1 MVLAALVAV
10 ILVELEQ
17 AAIGRMKV
25 LFVCHGNIC
34 RSPMAE
40 FILKKI
46 VKERDLKAFFEDIA
60 SCAVSSEEI
69 GNPVYLPA
77 RAELA
82 RHGISCNGKT
92 ARRISVADYEL
103 FDRIIVMDKSNLRL
117 IERILGRERMD
128 KVSMLLDND
137 VADPWYTNDY
147 HTTYK
152 EIVKGC
158 ENLINSVSL

>member
-1 MVLAALVAV
+1 MVSAALVAV

-17 AAIGRMKV
+17 VAIGRMKV

-46 VKERDLKAFFEDIA
+46 VKERDLKALFEEIA
-60 SCAVSSEEI
+60 SCALSLEEI
-69 GNPVYLPA
+69 GNPVYPPA

-82 RHGISCNGKT
+82 RNGISCNGKT
-92 ARRISVADYEL
+92 ARRISVADYKL
-103 FDRIIVMDKSNLRL
+103 FDRIIVMDNSNLRW

-128 KVSMLLDND
+128 KVSMLLDID

-147 HTTYK
+147 QTTYK

>member
-1 MVLAALVAV
+1 
-10 ILVELEQ
+10 
-17 AAIGRMKV
+17 
-25 LFVCHGNIC
+25 
-34 RSPMAE
+34 MAE

-46 VKERDLKAFFEDIA
+46 VKERDLKALFEEIA
-60 SCAVSSEEI
+60 SCALSLEEI
-69 GNPVYLPA
+69 GNPVYPPA

-82 RHGISCNGKT
+82 RNGISCNGKT
-92 ARRISVADYEL
+92 ARRISVADYKL
-103 FDRIIVMDKSNLRL
+103 FDRIIVMDNSNLRW

-128 KVSMLLDND
+128 KVSMLLDID

-147 HTTYK
+147 QTTYK